1 MANRIKGITIE
12 IGGDT
17 TKLSKALKNV
27 DGSIKNTQTQL
38 RDVNKLLKLDPGNT
52 ELLAQKHRLLGD
64 AVGQTKQ
71 RLETL
76 KTAAQQAEK
85 ALAVG
90 DISKEQYDALQREIV
105 ETEQELKKL
114 ETAANQSG
122 TAVQNIAAKGEKL
135 KTIGNNISNVG
146 QKMLPATI
154 AITGL
159 GTAAVKT
166 ASDFDTAMSKVAAIA
181 GATGKDFDDLRA
193 KAREMGAKTKY
204 SATEAASAFE
214 YMAMA
219 GWKTKDMLG
228 GIEGIMNLA
237 AASGEDLATTSDIVT
252 DALTAFGLSADD
264 SGHFADILAA
274 ASSNAN
280 TNVSM
285 MGETFKYCAPI
296 AGALG
301 FSAEDTA
308 EAIGLMGNAGIK
320 SSQAGTALRT
330 IMNNLS
336 KDVKLTGNAFG
347 AMTIQTTNQDGSMR
361 SLNDILKDCRG
372 AFSQMSESE
381 KAANA
386 QTLVGKNAMSG
397 FLALMNAA
405 PQDIEKV
412 NNAIAN
418 CDGKAGEMAETMQN
432 NLEGQI
438 TILKSQLQELAISF
452 GDILMPAIRQ
462 IVSWIQSFA
471 DKLNGMDE
479 GTKKTIVTIGLIVAA
494 IGPALIVIGKVISSV
509 GTIMTLAPKISGAI
523 TTVKGALSGLNLA
536 GLLANPIG
544 LVIAAIAA
552 LVAAFIYLW
561 NTNEDFRN
569 AITEIWNGIVSKFQ
583 SFFQGIVDRLNAL
596 GFNFKDIGE
605 VIMAVWDTVCSFLAP
620 VLEGAFQYISNM
632 LSYSLDMITAILDI
646 FIGIF
651 TGNWE
656 QVWEGVKGIFM
667 AAWNYLV
674 NNVKNILNV
683 LKGIFEVFL
692 SWFGISWDELWSSI
706 GAFFEGIWNG
716 ICSFF
721 GGILDGIKT
730 AAETVWNGIAAFF
743 TAIWTAI
750 QTTFTTAITVIQT
763 VLNTAWNTIK
773 TVIQTVW
780 NLISGFFT
788 AIWNTIKN
796 TVTTVV
802 TAIQTFLTTA
812 WNTIKTVVT
821 TVMNTIY
828 TVVSTVW
835 NTIKTVITTIIT
847 AIQTFISTAFNT
859 IKTVISTVVNA
870 IYTVISTVFNAIKTV
885 ITTIITAI
893 QTFITGAWNTIKN
906 TISTVVN
913 AIQTVISNV
922 FNTIK
927 TVVSNI
933 MNGISSTISS
943 IWGNIKSTVSNV
955 VGGIKD
961 SVSNAF
967 KNILSGIKGAMSNVF
982 NAVKGGFDN
991 VKNFMGNLAS
1001 EAFNWGKDLISGIVN
1016 GINNCIGW
1024 VTDAAS
1030 NVGNAIRSFL
1040 HFSVLDEGPLTDY
1053 ESWMPDFMSGL
1064 AKGIENSRGVIRSAM
1079 KNVSADMVISPH
1091 AEVAPTT
1098 VGGVSQLDLT
1108 ELITAIKGSFPKGG
1122 TAGGGDIVIPV
1133 YVGGTMLDEIIVNAQ
1148 QRANLRSGG
1157 R

>member
-1 MANRIKGITIE
+1 MQPERTL
-12 IGGDT
+12 T
-17 TKLSKALKNV
+17 LSV
-27 DGSIKNTQTQL
+27 
-38 RDVNKLLKLDPGNT
+38 
-52 ELLAQKHRLLGD
+52 
-64 AVGQTKQ
+64 
-71 RLETL
+71 
-76 KTAAQQAEK
+76 
-85 ALAVG
+85 
-90 DISKEQYDALQREIV
+90 
-105 ETEQELKKL
+105 
-114 ETAANQSG
+114 
-122 TAVQNIAAKGEKL
+122 
-135 KTIGNNISNVG
+135 
-146 QKMLPATI
+146 
-154 AITGL
+154 
-159 GTAAVKT
+159 
-166 ASDFDTAMSKVAAIA
+166 DFDA
-181 GATGKDFDDLRA
+181 LRA
-193 KAREMGAKTKY
+193 KAREMGAKTKF
-204 SATEAASAFE
+204 SATEAAQAMN

-219 GWKTKDMLG
+219 GWKTSDMLS

-320 SSQAGTALRT
+320 SSQAGTALRS

-347 AMTIQTTNQDGSMR
+347 SMTIKTTNQDGSMR
-361 SLNDILKDCRG
+361 SLNSILADCRV

-386 QTLVGKNAMSG
+386 QALVGKNAMSG

-405 PQDIEKV
+405 PADIEKL
-412 NNAIAN
+412 NTAITN
-418 CDGKAGEMAETMQN
+418 CDGKAGDMAETMQN

-462 IVSWIQSFA
+462 IVSWIQGLV

-509 GTIMTLAPKISGAI
+509 GTIMTLVPKISGAI
-523 TTVKGALSGLNLA
+523 TAVKGALSGLNLA
-536 GLLANPIG
+536 GLLTNPIG
-544 LVIAAIAA
+544 LVIAAVAA

-569 AITEIWNGIVSKFQ
+569 AMTEIWNGIVGKFQ
-583 SFFQGIVDRLNAL
+583 EFFQGIVDRLNAL

-667 AAWNYLV
+667 AAWNFLV
-674 NNVKNILNV
+674 NNIKNILNV

-692 SWFGISWDELWSSI
+692 SWFGISWDDLWNGVSE
-706 GAFFEGIWNG
+706 FFSNIWNN
-716 ICSFF
+716 ICTFF
-721 GGILDGIKT
+721 NGILNGIKT
-730 AAETVWNGIAAFF
+730 AAIT
-743 TAIWTAI
+743 IWTAI
-750 QTTFTTAITVIQT
+750 STFFTT
-763 VLNTAWNTIK
+763 
-773 TVIQTVW
+773 
-780 NLISGFFT
+780 
-788 AIWNTIKN
+788 IWNIIKN
-796 TVTTVV
+796 TFMTVV
-802 TAIQTFLTTA
+802 NAIKTFLTTA
-812 WNTIKTVVT
+812 WNAIKTVIT
-821 TVMNTIY
+821 TVMNAIH
-828 TVVSTVW
+828 TVISTVW

-847 AIQTFISTAFNT
+847 G
-859 IKTVISTVVNA
+859 
-870 IYTVISTVFNAIKTV
+870 
-885 ITTIITAI
+885 I
-893 QTFITGAWNTIKN
+893 QTFITNAWNTIKN
-906 TISTVVN
+906 AVTSVVN
-913 AIQTVISNV
+913 AIKGVISAV

-927 TVVSNI
+927 SIITSIMDNIKNVLTNVWNVIKSLVSGDVN
-933 MNGISSTISS
+933 
-943 IWGNIKSTVSNV
+943 NIKSTVST
-955 VGGIKD
+955 
-961 SVSNAF
+961 AF
-967 KNILSGIKGAMSNVF
+967 NNIFSGIKNTMSNIF
-982 NAVKGGFDN
+982 NAVKNGFAN
-991 VKNFMGNLAS
+991 VKDHITGLAS
-1001 EAFNWGKDLISGIVN
+1001 QDFNWGKDMVMGIVN
-1016 GINNCIGW
+1016 GIKSCIG
-1024 VTDAAS
+1024 A
-1030 NVGNAIRSFL
+1030 VGNAVSSVADKIRSFL
-1040 HFSVLDEGPLTDY
+1040 HFSVPDEGPLTDY
-1053 ESWMPDFMSGL
+1053 ESWMPDFMKGL
-1064 AKGIENSRGVIRSAM
+1064 AKGIENSRGMIKSAM
-1079 KNVSADMVISPH
+1079 KNVSADMVVNPH
-1091 AEVAPTT
+1091 AEVTATASD
-1098 VGGVSQLDLT
+1098 GGVSQTDLT
-1108 ELITAIKGSFPKGG
+1108 ELITAIKGAVSGG
-1122 TAGGGDIVIPV
+1122 TKAGAVGDIVIPV